1 MLYGITNLPKIVFA
15 AAMSM
20 KRFQFISRFI
30 EFDVKKTCEERWKP
44 DKFACMRYIF
54 DEVNC
59 KFVKGQ
65 NQSLFLVIDETL
77 YPYRG
82 HKSFKQYNP
91 SKPARMDFCTA
102 PYVMLVSHAFIT
114 AYHTLGSLTQ
124 LMAKPISIMLR
135 ELTITQNIW

>member
-1 MLYGITNLPKIVFA
+1 MLYGITNLPKIFFA

-20 KRFQFISRFI
+20 KGFQFISRFV
-30 EFDVKKTCEERWKP
+30 EFDVKKTREERWKP

-77 YPYRG
+77 YPY
-82 HKSFKQYNP
+82 
-91 SKPARMDFCTA
+91 
-102 PYVMLVSHAFIT
+102 
-114 AYHTLGSLTQ
+114 
-124 LMAKPISIMLR
+124 
-135 ELTITQNIW
+135 